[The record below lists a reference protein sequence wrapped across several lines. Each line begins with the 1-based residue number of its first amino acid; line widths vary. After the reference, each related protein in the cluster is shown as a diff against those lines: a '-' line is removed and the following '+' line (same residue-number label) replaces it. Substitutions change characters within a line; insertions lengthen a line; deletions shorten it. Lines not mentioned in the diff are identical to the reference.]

1 MKWVS
6 YRKSVHLKK
15 WWIKAHISGPLIVDQ
30 KGLVVEHQYD
40 TPAEFT
46 SWGKDLGSEILSYG
60 TSAGA

>member
-6 YRKSVHLKK
+6 YRKSVEKVVDSRLT
-15 WWIKAHISGPLIVDQ
+15 LVDQ
-30 KGLVVEHQYD
+30 KGLVVENQYD
-40 TPAEFT
+40 TLAEFS